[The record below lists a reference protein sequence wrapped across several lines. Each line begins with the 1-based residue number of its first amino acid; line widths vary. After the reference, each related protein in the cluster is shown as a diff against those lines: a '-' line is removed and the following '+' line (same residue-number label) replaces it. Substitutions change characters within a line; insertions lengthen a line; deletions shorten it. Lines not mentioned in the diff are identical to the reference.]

1 MSGKSQVPNRRSATI
16 STARQQPRLF
26 RSCKAATC
34 TAPFASCRRREE
46 QSGVAQSK
54 ILSMRFG
61 SSPRRGV
68 KEVTLLGQIVNLY
81 GRHEFAKRD
90 GPEPVC
96 SIARGGLRR
105 RRRRSRAFHLST
117 SDRLSRGSCS
127 ARFPIWKSLSSMFI
141 CRCKADQIAFLR
153 VMRRGYT
160 SETYLRL
167 VRCLRQARPGIAITT
182 DIIVGFPGETDE
194 DYQSTRAMADRVGF
208 DNAFVFRYS
217 QRRDTPAAAMQDQVA
232 EETKEFRNQ
241 DLLSVVNRHS
251 KEKLNAHIG
260 RRVEILC
267 EGRSKNNPSR
277 LTGRTRTN
285 KIVVFEG
292 SPRHIG
298 EIFDVHI
305 GSASASTLYGDP
317 ALIAS

>member
-1 MSGKSQVPNRRSATI
+1 MV
-16 STARQQPRLF
+16 
-26 RSCKAATC
+26 
-34 TAPFASCRRREE
+34 
-46 QSGVAQSK
+46 
-54 ILSMRFG
+54 
-61 SSPRRGV
+61 
-68 KEVTLLGQIVNLY
+68 
-81 GRHEFAKRD
+81 
-90 GPEPVC
+90 
-96 SIARGGLRR
+96 
-105 RRRRSRAFHLST
+105 
-117 SDRLSRGSCS
+117 
-127 ARFPIWKSLSSMFI
+127 
-141 CRCKADQIAFLR
+141 
-153 VMRRGYT
+153 
-160 SETYLRL
+160 
-167 VRCLRQARPGIAITT
+167 
-182 DIIVGFPGETDE
+182 
-194 DYQSTRAMADRVGF
+194 DRVGF

-217 QRRDTPAAAMQDQVA
+217 QRRDTPAASMQDQVA

>member
-1 MSGKSQVPNRRSATI
+1 LEKLVEHVHLP
-16 STARQQPRLF
+16 L
-26 RSCKAATC
+26 
-34 TAPFASCRRREE
+34 
-46 QSGVAQSK
+46 QSGSNRMLK
-54 ILSMRFG
+54 
-61 SSPRRGV
+61 
-68 KEVTLLGQIVNLY
+68 K
-81 GRHEFAKRD
+81 
-90 GPEPVC
+90 
-96 SIARGGLRR
+96 
-105 RRRRSRAFHLST
+105 
-117 SDRLSRGSCS
+117 
-127 ARFPIWKSLSSMFI
+127 
-141 CRCKADQIAFLR
+141 
-153 VMRRGYT
+153 MRRGYT

-167 VRCLRQARPGIAITT
+167 VDDLRRARPGIAITT

-194 DYQSTRAMADRVGF
+194 DYQLTRAMVDRIGF

-217 QRRDTPAAAMQDQVA
+217 QRRDTPAASMHDQVA
-232 EETKEFRNQ
+232 EETKESWNQ

-251 KEKLNAHIG
+251 REKLNAHIG

-292 SPRHIG
+292 SPRHVG
-298 EIFDVHI
+298 EIFDVRI

>member
-1 MSGKSQVPNRRSATI
+1 MLK
-16 STARQQPRLF
+16 
-26 RSCKAATC
+26 K
-34 TAPFASCRRREE
+34 
-46 QSGVAQSK
+46 
-54 ILSMRFG
+54 
-61 SSPRRGV
+61 
-68 KEVTLLGQIVNLY
+68 
-81 GRHEFAKRD
+81 
-90 GPEPVC
+90 
-96 SIARGGLRR
+96 
-105 RRRRSRAFHLST
+105 
-117 SDRLSRGSCS
+117 
-127 ARFPIWKSLSSMFI
+127 
-141 CRCKADQIAFLR
+141 
-153 VMRRGYT
+153 MRRGYT

-167 VRCLRQARPGIAITT
+167 VNDLRRARPGIAVTT

-194 DYQSTRAMADRVGF
+194 DYQSTRAMVDRVGF

-217 QRRDTPAAAMQDQVA
+217 QRRDTPAASMQDQVA